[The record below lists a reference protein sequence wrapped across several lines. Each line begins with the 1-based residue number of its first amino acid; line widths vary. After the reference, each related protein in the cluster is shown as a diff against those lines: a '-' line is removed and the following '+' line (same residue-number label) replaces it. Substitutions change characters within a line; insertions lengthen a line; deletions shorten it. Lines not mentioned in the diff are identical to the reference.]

1 MLYFNLT
8 FFTNCAIFL
17 KLCERMRFEAKCA
30 RTSEALQKHH
40 FILFHFSFLKLL
52 IAEYQT

>member
-1 MLYFNLT
+1 MLYFNLA

-30 RTSEALQKHH
+30 RTSEAL
-40 FILFHFSFLKLL
+40 LETSFHFSFLKLL